1 MTFDSLAKSYDMTF
15 GLSPVGRAF
24 RFRVSE
30 RLTSMCPAPAH
41 VIDIGCGTGED
52 ALWLA
57 SQGYAVDAFDA
68 SSSMIDV
75 ARDKAARFRSTA
87 SFEAVSIQSL
97 PERGQ
102 TYDVL
107 ISNFGALNCVALAEW
122 TSVVSGLLKP
132 SGRAFISLMGRKPFP
147 EGARRGFGSAHR
159 EARACVPI
167 GGTPV
172 SVEYPSVSDVEQALS
187 GRATVERVE
196 ALGCLVPGPGYSGF
210 ARRHPLLLEA
220 LAMGEAVVR
229 TLPFFRHRGDHT
241 LIELKS
247 A

>member
-1 MTFDSLAKSYDMTF
+1 MTFDSLARSYDTTF
-15 GLSPVGRAF
+15 GSSPVGRAF

-30 RLTSMCPAPAH
+30 RLTSVCPAPSR

-68 SSSMIDV
+68 SLAMIEV
-75 ARDKAARFRSTA
+75 AREKAARFRSTA
-87 SFEAVSIQSL
+87 SFERASIQSL

-107 ISNFGALNCVALAEW
+107 VSNFGALNCVALAEW
-122 TSVVSGLLKP
+122 CSVVPRLLKP
-132 SGRAFISLMGRKPFP
+132 SGRAFITLMGGKPLP
-147 EGARRGFGSAHR
+147 EGWRRGFASAKR
-159 EARACVPI
+159 GARASVSI

-172 SVEYPSVSDVEQALS
+172 SVEYPSVSEVKEALL
-187 GRATVERVE
+187 GKATIERVE

-210 ARRHPLLLEA
+210 ARRHPILVEM
-220 LAMGEAVVR
+220 LAMGEAMVR
-229 TLPFFRHRGDHT
+229 TAPFFRHRGDHT
-241 LIELKS
+241 LIELKC